1 MDVNGVT
8 TAVVNND
15 YSIASSQKKSL
26 EKENA
31 EVKNDTAATTGVV
44 YEKSTETSDNTKK
57 TYTKNTAL
65 VEQLKADM
73 QAQQENLMSI
83 VRDMMGKQGVAYA
96 TANDVWSFLSEG
108 KFQNVSEAAKAQA
121 QKDIA
126 EGGYW
131 SVEETSKRILD
142 FADALTG
149 GDPNQVEK
157 MREAFK
163 KGYAEA
169 TKAWGKD
176 LPDISQKTYDAVMK
190 GFDERANG
198 TVSGTTAV
206 E

>member
-26 EKENA
+26 EKENE

-44 YEKSTETSDNTKK
+44 YEKSTAETDNTKK

-198 TVSGTTAV
+198 TVSEATTV